1 MATNATNLVVGP
13 VRLTYVYA
21 LKPNEND
28 KFGATIL
35 VPKADKAMIAR
46 INAAIEAA
54 NKLGASK
61 NGKDWPARPKTTWYD
76 GDDYQPSG
84 KAWPAECAGHM
95 VLRTT
100 ASQQPGV
107 VDRRCQP
114 IIDTTQVYSGMW
126 ANCDINFFPYANSS
140 VGISCGLNHIQKV
153 RDDEPFGGRTRAQ
166 DVFKP
171 IEDED
176 DGLGL

>member
-21 LKPNEND
+21 LKPSENG
-28 KFGATIL
+28 KLGATIL

-61 NGKDWPARPKTTWYD
+61 NGKDWPARPKSTWYD

-84 KAWPAECAGHM
+84 KAWPPECKGHM

-100 ASQQPGV
+100 ANQQPGI

-126 ANCDINFFPYANSS
+126 ANCDINFYPYNNSS
-140 VGISCGLNHIQKV
+140 VGISCGLNNLQKV
-153 RDDEPFGGRTRAQ
+153 RDDEAFGGRARAQ
-166 DVFKP
+166 DVFKAM
-171 IEDED
+171 D
-176 DGLGL
+176 DDDDLGL